1 MVNRQEPERRAMARS
16 QTRTPGKSKSPAPVT
31 TVPLDQTTR
40 QRYLNYALSVITA
53 RALPDVRDGLKPVQ
67 RRILFSMFHNHRLLP
82 ERPPIKSAKVVGSV
96 IGEWHPHGD
105 SAVYDAMARMAQWWS
120 LRAPLVDGHGNFGSL
135 DGDPPAAY
143 RYTEAKLTPVAVA
156 LLDELHKDTVDFQP
170 NYDGKDEEPLVLPA
184 PFPNLLVNGSTGIAV
199 GMATNVPPHNLGEVV
214 NGAVALID
222 DRTRTVSDL
231 MKSIKGPDFPTGGEI
246 LNTKSELREIYEN
259 GHGLVRVRGEFT
271 VVPGSHGKS
280 HVVVTSIP
288 FAVDKATIVERI
300 GELIAAKKVPQLVD
314 VRDESTTDVKI
325 VLELQKDADADL
337 AMAYLFKNTP
347 LQNNFSVNL
356 TCLIPAAGTTTTRPR
371 CLNLKEILEQFIDF
385 RFTTVTRRFSYDL
398 RLLEQRIH
406 ILSGFQTIFDALDRV
421 LTMIR
426 QSDGKADSAEKLKAR
441 FRLDDAQTNAIL
453 DTPIYKLSRTEIRKM
468 LDELADKTKQAKDL
482 KALLAS
488 KPRLWKVVKEE
499 LDKLAGTYGDK
510 RRTRVGR
517 RQSEEVEFDPEA
529 YIVKE
534 DAVVTI
540 STDGWIRRVGM
551 IKDLSKT
558 RLREGDTLLTALIG
572 STVDTIVC
580 FSNLGSAYTI
590 RIGDLP
596 PARSGYGDPAQ
607 KLFKFKDG
615 ERIIVAL
622 TGAALRGG
630 PPDSRS
636 SATTGQ
642 PAASALPLFDE
653 STMGE
658 TGPAALGQ
666 GLAVSTAG
674 MGVRF
679 DLGSFKEPSTR
690 LGRKF
695 MKLRDQEEVVSVETL
710 DPSAAMPILAVA
722 SQRGRMLL
730 CQAGEVGVLSGPG
743 RGVMVIKLE
752 PTDRVVAMRLL
763 SGKQDQLVVLKQEG
777 ATFTIS
783 TRKYQ
788 PVSRGGKGHA
798 LFKRGTLKGAEA
810 PPVELPV
817 LETENHKNGS

>member
-1 MVNRQEPERRAMARS
+1 MARS
-16 QTRTPGKSKSPAPVT
+16 QARTPSKSTAPVT

-67 RRILFSMFHNHRLLP
+67 RRILFSMFHNHRLSP
-82 ERPPIKSAKVVGSV
+82 DRPPIKSAKVVGSV

-143 RYTEAKLTPVAVA
+143 RYTEAKLTPVAVE
-156 LLDELHKDTVDFQP
+156 LLNELNKDTVDFQP

-199 GMATNVPPHNLGEVV
+199 GMATNVPPHNLEEVI
-214 NGAVALID
+214 NGAVALVD
-222 DRTRTVSDL
+222 DRTCTISDL

-246 LNTKSELREIYEN
+246 LNTRTELREIYET
-259 GHGLVRVRGEFT
+259 GQGLVRLRGEFT
-271 VVPGSHGKS
+271 VVPSSHGKS
-280 HVVVTSIP
+280 QIVITSIP
-288 FAVDKATIVERI
+288 FAVDKATVVERI
-300 GELIAAKKVPQLVD
+300 GELIANKKVPQLVD
-314 VRDESTTDVKI
+314 VRDESTTDVQI

-356 TCLIPAAGTTTTRPR
+356 TSLIPVSGTTTTRPR
-371 CLNLKEILEQFIDF
+371 CLTLKEILEQFIDF
-385 RFTTVTRRFSYDL
+385 RFETVTRRFSYDL
-398 RLLEQRIH
+398 RILEQRIH
-406 ILSGFQTIFDALDRV
+406 TLSGFQIIFDALDRV
-421 LTMIR
+421 LTIIR
-426 QSDGKADSAEKLKAR
+426 QSDGKADSAEKLKR
-441 FRLDDAQTNAIL
+441 GFRLDDAQTNAIL
-453 DTPIYKLSRTEIRKM
+453 ETPIYKLSRTEIKKM
-468 LDELADKTKQAKDL
+468 LDELADKKKQAQDL
-482 KALLAS
+482 KTLLAS
-488 KPRLWKVVKEE
+488 KTRLWNVVTKE
-499 LDKLAGTYGDK
+499 LQDLAKAYGDK

-517 RQSEEVEFDPEA
+517 RQGEEVEFDPEA

-551 IKDLSKT
+551 VKDLSKT
-558 RLREGDTLLTALIG
+558 RLREGDNLLIALIG
-572 STVDTIVC
+572 STVDTMVC
-580 FSNLGSAYTI
+580 FSNFGSAYTI

-615 ERIIVAL
+615 ERII
-622 TGAALRGG
+622 AALSSDPRLSVS
-630 PPDSRS
+630 PPDAR
-636 SATTGQ
+636 Q
-642 PAASALPLFDE
+642 PTAPALPLFDG
-653 STMGE
+653 S
-658 TGPAALGQ
+658 PAEGADSLSLGQ
-666 GLAVSTAG
+666 GVAVSSAG

-679 DLGSFKEPSTR
+679 DLGPFKEPSTR

-695 MKLRDQEEVVSVETL
+695 MKLRDHEEVVSVETP
-710 DPSAAMPILAVA
+710 DPSAATPILAVA
-722 SQRGRMLL
+722 SQRGRVLL
-730 CQAGEVGVLSGPG
+730 CKAEEVGVLSGPG
-743 RGVMVIKLE
+743 RGVTVIKLDS
-752 PTDRVVAMRLL
+752 TDRVQAVRIL
-763 SGKQDQLVVLKQEG
+763 SRKQDQLIVLKQDG
-777 ATFTIS
+777 GTFTIS

-788 PVSRGGKGHA
+788 PVTRGGKGHV

-810 PPVELPV
+810 LPVELPV
-817 LETENHKNGS
+817 LDSENHKNGN